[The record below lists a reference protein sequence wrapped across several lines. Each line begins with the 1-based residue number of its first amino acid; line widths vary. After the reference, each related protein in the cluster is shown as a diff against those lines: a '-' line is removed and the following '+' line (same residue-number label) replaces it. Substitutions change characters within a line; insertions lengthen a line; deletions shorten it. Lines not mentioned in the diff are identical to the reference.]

1 MLLIRTRGWFARKQS
16 QKGAW
21 IVPGRLLLAA
31 YPSDQELR
39 HYHGEGVRVVVNLH
53 TRAHDPAKL
62 TEIGLTEVH
71 LPVRDFT
78 APTPGQLD
86 QGVAAI
92 SHAIEAGQVA
102 LVHCRGGRGRGGTL
116 AACYLVSQ
124 GTPVD
129 AAIAQVR
136 ELRPGAIETH
146 QQEAAIETWSRLPGR
161 AGTPS
166 S

>member
-1 MLLIRTRGWFARKQS
+1 MSLIRIRGWFARKRWR
-16 QKGAW
+16 KEAW
-21 IVPGRLLLAA
+21 IIPERLLLAA

-53 TRAHDPAKL
+53 KRAHDPAKL
-62 TEIGLTEVH
+62 AEIGITEIH
-71 LPVRDFT
+71 IPVRDFT

-86 QGVAAI
+86 QGVSAI
-92 SHAIEAGQVA
+92 SHVIEAGQAA
-102 LVHCRGGRGRGGTL
+102 LVHCLRGRGRAGTL

-129 AAIAQVR
+129 AAIDQVR
-136 ELRPGAIETH
+136 ELRPGAIRTH